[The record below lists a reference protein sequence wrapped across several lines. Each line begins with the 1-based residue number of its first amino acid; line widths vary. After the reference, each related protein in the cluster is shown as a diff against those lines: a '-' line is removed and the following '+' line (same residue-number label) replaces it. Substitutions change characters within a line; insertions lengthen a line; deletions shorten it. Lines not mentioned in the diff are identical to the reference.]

1 MHVTDNRFG
10 ILIFLG
16 WRYGHRVVRFGVGRE
31 ARLYSF
37 IFVAMIATQSSHRT
51 VVMVHVLCVD
61 VNIIINRHG
70 QHSFH
75 PSFLIAMFISAVL
88 YHRYHIIIVSTI
100 VSTIVHLSLTI
111 NQADRNILHFL
122 LYAPLASF
130 LMFFS
135 SFPSP
140 SLQARMVSSNPC
152 LLSLSSVLH
161 LQFVWLFAHI
171 THKHINITE

>member
-75 PSFLIAMFISAVL
+75 PSFLVAMFISAVL
-88 YHRYHIIIVSTI
+88 YHRYHIIM

-111 NQADRNILHFL
+111 NQADRNILRFL
-122 LYAPLASF
+122 LYAPLDV
-130 LMFFS
+130 S
-135 SFPSP
+135 SSSASP
-140 SLQARMVSSNPC
+140 SLQARMVSSFAIC
-152 LLSLSSVLH
+152 LVVCSH
-161 LQFVWLFAHI
+161 NTQ
-171 THKHINITE
+171 THKHHRVMQKGALIDEE